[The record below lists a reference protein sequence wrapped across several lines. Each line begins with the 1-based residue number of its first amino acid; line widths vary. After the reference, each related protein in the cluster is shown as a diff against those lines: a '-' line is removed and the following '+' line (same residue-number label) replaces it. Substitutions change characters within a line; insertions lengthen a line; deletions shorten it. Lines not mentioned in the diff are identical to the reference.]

1 VRAGAGGL
9 AANHGCAGQVTSQ
22 AEMASTALETLTHV
36 FTEEPVVGLTFD
48 DGPDP
53 VNTPRLLDILAAH
66 HARATFF
73 MIGVRAQRHAKLVS
87 RVAAEGHAV
96 GNHSWDHP
104 SFPMISQEERREQV
118 RDCARAIAPYAGQ
131 LFRPPYGHQ
140 DLASWLD
147 VAQIGY
153 RVVAWKIA
161 AGDWEEK
168 DGPAMADA
176 VTAKLQPGA
185 IVLFHDG
192 LFDAPDSRFFC
203 RDSTVSA
210 VELLLARLAGRW
222 RFVTIPELLRCGVP
236 QCKQWDFLEEKDE
249 LNRLVRQDGLAAR
262 RY

>member
-1 VRAGAGGL
+1 
-9 AANHGCAGQVTSQ
+9 VTSQ

-36 FTEEPVVGLTFD
+36 LTEEPVVALTFD

-53 VNTPRLLDILAAH
+53 VNTPRLLDILTAH

-73 MIGVRAQRHAKLVS
+73 MIGMRAQRHAKLVS
-87 RVAAEGHAV
+87 RVAAEGHAI

-104 SFPMISQEERREQV
+104 SFPLISQEERREQV

-147 VAQIGY
+147 VDRMGY

-161 AGDWEEK
+161 AGDWAER

-176 VTAKLQPGA
+176 VMAKLQPGA

-192 LFDAPDSRFFC
+192 LFDAAESRFFC

-222 RFVTIPELLRCGVP
+222 RFVTIPELLRCGTP
-236 QCKQWDFLEEKDE
+236 QGKRWDFLEEKDE
-249 LNRLVRQDGLAAR
+249 LNRLLRQDGLAAR
-262 RY
+262 HY